1 MGAKQICSLENK
13 NVLVTG
19 GAGFIGSHL
28 IDHIIRK
35 ENASKLVVA
44 DNFFL
49 GKISNLLEAKKISH
63 NLIIERCDVG
73 DYEEI
78 NDLIIKNSIDVV
90 FNLASIPLLSS
101 LARPEWS
108 IKKNIDMTINICR
121 ILREEKFT
129 TLVQYSSSEA
139 LGTVRNFP
147 MGNDHPSFPE
157 TPYAASKLATDH
169 IALSYFNTFDFDV
182 RIIRPF
188 NQYGPRQNSH
198 KFAALIPIL
207 IKRMLNNEEIYI
219 SGDGLQTRDFIFVKD
234 TVDATIEILKNPK
247 ASGKIIHI
255 GSGKEKTI
263 LSITKNVASLMDYKK
278 EFKFIKDRIGDV
290 KRHCAEV
297 NEAKE
302 LIGWEPKT
310 TFKDGIE
317 ETVEWYKCHPEA
329 FDENIN

>member
-1 MGAKQICSLENK
+1 MKKLCSLDNK
-13 NVLVTG
+13 NILVTG

-28 IDHIIRK
+28 IDHIVRE
-35 ENASKLVVA
+35 ENANKLVVA

-49 GKISNLLEAKKISH
+49 GKLSNLLETKEIFP
-63 NLIIERCDVG
+63 NLIIERCDVS

-78 NDLIIKNSIDVV
+78 NDVIVNNSIDVV
-90 FNLASIPLLSS
+90 FNLATIPLISS
-101 LARPEWS
+101 LVKPEWS

-129 TLVQYSSSEA
+129 SLVQYSSSES
-139 LGTVRNFP
+139 LGSVRKFP

-182 RIIRPF
+182 RVIRPF
-188 NQYGPRQNSH
+188 NQYGPRQNAN
-198 KFAALIPIL
+198 KFSALIPIL
-207 IKRMLNNEEIYI
+207 IKRMINNENIYI
-219 SGDGLQTRDFIFVKD
+219 SGDGLQTRDFTFVKD
-234 TVDATIEILKNPK
+234 TVDATIDIFKNPQT
-247 ASGKIIHI
+247 SGHIIHI
-255 GSGKEKTI
+255 GTGKEKSI
-263 LSITKNVASLMDYKK
+263 LSVAKKVASLLAYKK
-278 EFKFIKDRIGDV
+278 EFKFIEERIGDV
-290 KRHCAEV
+290 KRHCADITQ
-297 NEAKE
+297 AKE

-329 FDENIN
+329 FDENTI

>member
-1 MGAKQICSLENK
+1 MLGRQICSFENK

-28 IDHIIRK
+28 IDHIISK
-35 ENASKLVVA
+35 ENARKLVVA

-49 GKISNLLEAKKISH
+49 GKISNLLEAKKRST

-90 FNLASIPLLSS
+90 FNLATIPLISS
-101 LARPEWS
+101 LVKPEWS

-121 ILREEKFT
+121 ILREEKFM
-129 TLVQYSSSEA
+129 TLIQYSSSEA

-169 IALSYFNTFDFDV
+169 IALSYFNTFDLDV

-188 NQYGPRQNSH
+188 NQYGPRQNAH
-198 KFAALIPIL
+198 KFAALIPII
-207 IKRMLNNEEIYI
+207 IKRMLKNEEIYI

-234 TVDATIEILKNPK
+234 TVEATIDIFKNYQ

-255 GSGKEKTI
+255 GTGKEKTI
-263 LSITKNVASLMDYKK
+263 LSIAEKVASLMDYKK
-278 EFKFIKDRIGDV
+278 EFKFIEDRIGDV
-290 KRHCAEV
+290 KRHCAEIT
-297 NEAKE
+297 EAKD
-302 LIGWEPKT
+302 LIGWKPKT
-310 TFKDGIE
+310 TFEEGIE
-317 ETVEWYKCHPEA
+317 ETVEWYKCNQEV
-329 FDENIN
+329 FDENII